1 MTLESAPNTLP
12 EKRKVGRP
20 RVKPEKRKA
29 DKNMLSETVACRVTK
44 SDNIAIQFTADYF
57 GLSEADWIRTVLLTN
72 VIQRG
77 KPLPDLNSIRPGQ
90 IPTPISTTTN
100 EN

>member
-1 MTLESAPNTLP
+1 MSENSTPEIRS

-20 RVKPEKRKA
+20 RVNPEKRKA
-29 DKNMLSETVACRVTK
+29 DKDMLSETVACRVTK
-44 SDNIAIQFTADYF
+44 SQNIAIQFTADYF
-57 GLSEADWIRTVLLTN
+57 GLSEADWIRTVLLAN
-72 VIQRG
+72 VIQKG